1 MTEFSPGLAG
11 VVAFETEIA
20 EPDRDGGELRY
31 RGVNIEDLVGHVPFE
46 QVWGWLVD
54 EAFEPG
60 LPAAHQELELRT
72 GHYIGDLQT
81 ALASLAGEW
90 GLGQFIDIDDE
101 QAKED
106 LRRLSAAALSLVA
119 QSARGADLP
128 AVDPDLVA
136 SGRTAAERFL
146 LAWRG
151 EVDERHAR
159 AIDTYWICTCEHG
172 LNASTFTGRIVAST
186 GADAAAALSSAVGA
200 LSGPLH
206 GGAPARVLPM
216 LDAVAE
222 SGDAEKWVADA
233 LARGERIMGF
243 GHRVY
248 RAEDP
253 RSRVLKRVAKE
264 LGSPRVAVAEELEQ
278 VAHEAIARKSP
289 SHSWTNV
296 EYWSAVVLDVAE
308 VPPTLAPAMFACSRT
323 AGWSAHILEQKRL
336 GVLVRPSAKYVG
348 PGARSLQAVS

>member
-11 VVAFETEIA
+11 VIAFETEIA
-20 EPDRDGGELRY
+20 EPDKEGGELRY
-31 RGVNIEDLVGHVPFE
+31 RGVNIEDLVDHVPFE

-54 EAFEPG
+54 ESFEPG
-60 LPAAHQELELRT
+60 LPAAYYELEQRT

-81 ALASLAGEW
+81 ALASLGGKW
-90 GLGQFIDIDDE
+90 DLGQFIDIDED

-106 LRRLSAAALSLVA
+106 LRRLSAAALSIVA
-119 QSARGADLP
+119 QSARGADAPPVPEEKVLE
-128 AVDPDLVA
+128 
-136 SGRTAAERFL
+136 GKTAAERFL

-151 EVDERHAR
+151 EVNENHAR
-159 AIDTYWICTCEHG
+159 AIDTYWICTAEHG
-172 LNASTFTGRIVAST
+172 LNASTFTARIVAST
-186 GADAAAALSSAVGA
+186 GADAAASLSSAVRA

-222 SGDAEKWVADA
+222 SGDAEKWVAEA

-253 RSRVLKRVAKE
+253 RSRVLKRIAKE

-278 VAHEAIARKSP
+278 VAHEAIAKKSQ

-308 VPPTLAPAMFACSRT
+308 VPPALAPAMFACSRT

-336 GVLVRPSAKYVG
+336 GVLVRPAAKYIG
-348 PGARSLQAVS
+348 PAPRSLQAV